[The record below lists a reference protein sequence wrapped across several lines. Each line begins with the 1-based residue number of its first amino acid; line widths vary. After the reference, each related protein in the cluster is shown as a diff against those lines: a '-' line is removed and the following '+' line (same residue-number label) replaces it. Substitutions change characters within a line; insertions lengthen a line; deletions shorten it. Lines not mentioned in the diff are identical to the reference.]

1 MRENLKDFEKWI
13 ENYKCKAEQKRYF
26 AMQDGNFF
34 LANQWNEVMT
44 AEEKTLELI
53 EHFRKEVRMQRNER

>member
-1 MRENLKDFEKWI
+1 MRETLKDFEKWI

-34 LANQWNEVMT
+34 LANQYNEVMT
-44 AEEKTLELI
+44 AEEKALQLI
-53 EHFRKEVRMQRNER
+53 KHFRKEVKMQRDE